1 MDITTLALMLG
12 AVQSI
17 KQDIMDGAIKGEP
30 GDDYILTNQDKQD
43 IANIVLQLLPT
54 TDGEL
59 YGNS

>member
-1 MDITTLALMLG
+1 
-12 AVQSI
+12 
-17 KQDIMDGAIKGEP
+17 MDGAIKGEP